1 VFLIGYFPIYQNIR
15 KLYPSISIEAQTAYY
30 VVFMCIVNIGWAAV
44 QIGHMSLVPSLTYS
58 LKRRVIDQVTQDRL
72 NNKRNSFTFLSNLL
86 ILGMGIILFATMS
99 NPTLEINILSYA
111 AAGIGIP
118 AGLFFIFGIDEVKL
132 SNEASAKLSVA
143 VGQNPQ
149 GDTYRKLNLST
160 DQIDE
165 SV

>member
-1 VFLIGYFPIYQNIR
+1 
-15 KLYPSISIEAQTAYY
+15 
-30 VVFMCIVNIGWAAV
+30 
-44 QIGHMSLVPSLTYS
+44 
-58 LKRRVIDQVTQDRL
+58 
-72 NNKRNSFTFLSNLL
+72 
-86 ILGMGIILFATMS
+86 MGIILFATLS